1 MEIDV
6 KVVGKIAE
14 LAKLTLTDAEKLKY
28 AAQLEQ
34 ILDYVHQLSQVDTSS
49 VQPLSHVHEMTNV
62 FRDDSYGE
70 SLAKEDVFKNAPERL
85 GDYFRVPKVIKELNS

>member
-1 MEIDV
+1 MEIDE
-6 KVVGKIAE
+6 KIVGKIAE

-34 ILDYVHQLSQVDTSS
+34 IIDYVHQLSQVDTLS

-62 FRDDSYGE
+62 FRDDSPAE
-70 SLAKEDVFKNAPERL
+70 SLAKEDVFRNAPERL
-85 GDYFRVPKVIKELNS
+85 GDYFRVPQVIKDINS